1 MGRQRRRVEG
11 KGEQRTVEPIQ
22 NGPLPMGG
30 SLYCFAAVWIQRSNG
45 GMIAALGL
53 LPEPRGRA
61 ASEERLA
68 RSSEMA
74 ERAAGEGTAEGAG
87 VARREEEVEMLR
99 SGRREL
105 EATGPR
111 MLNDEEGAARG

>member
-1 MGRQRRRVEG
+1 
-11 KGEQRTVEPIQ
+11 
-22 NGPLPMGG
+22 MGG

-45 GMIAALGL
+45 GMIAALGP

-87 VARREEEVEMLR
+87 VASRDEEVEMLR